1 MDILFRYLSLVV
13 KVVTSVLLWAGLMVT
28 VAKASDRSSTLS
40 HVSDSLWTMGVDRPN
55 VDRAQSDDDI
65 DSDTSLE
72 AKKEL
77 PEELVRALKHL

>member
-13 KVVTSVLLWAGLMVT
+13 KVVTSVLLWAGLMVS
-28 VAKASDRSSTLS
+28 VAKAGDRSSTLS
-40 HVSDSLWTMGVDRPN
+40 HVSDSLWTMGVDKPN
-55 VDRAQSDDDI
+55 VDRAMSDEESEE
-65 DSDTSLE
+65 DSSLE

>member
-13 KVVTSVLLWAGLMVT
+13 KVVTSALIWGGLMMS
-28 VAKASDRSSTLS
+28 VAKAGERSSTLG

-55 VDRAQSDDDI
+55 VDRAIGDEDEAQ
-65 DSDTSLE
+65 DSSLE